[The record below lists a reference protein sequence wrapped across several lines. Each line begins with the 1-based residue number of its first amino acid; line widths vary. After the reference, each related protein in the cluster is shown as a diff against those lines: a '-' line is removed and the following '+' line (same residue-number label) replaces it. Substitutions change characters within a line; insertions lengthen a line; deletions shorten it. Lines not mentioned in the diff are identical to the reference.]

1 VNDLTTTD
9 TGSQPEKADFWAEA
23 HGLGLESEMP
33 LSVEGGDHGTWL
45 ESLDE
50 LDEEA
55 REPSDTGH
63 SQDDLVRRYLVDM
76 GAFSRL
82 TAAEEVALAKR
93 IEVGQQAARQKA
105 RRQASLHTGS
115 VAKAQE
121 PSMSRAGQL
130 DADAARAQMIRANL
144 RLVVSI
150 AKQFSG
156 RGLSLLDLIQEG
168 NIGLMKAVDRFDWRH
183 GVRFGTYA
191 SWWIKQAIGRAIS
204 DQSRM
209 IRLPAHVAEALRR
222 VQRLRQAW
230 VQIYERHPTPHELA
244 RLARMPEERLE
255 QIDQLTTPPASLD
268 WLLPDGER
276 TVGDLLPDET
286 SIPPF
291 DVLAEREW
299 QRSLHQSLRQLTTRE
314 RRVLTMHYGIGQQR
328 PYTLE
333 EIGRKFRLTRERI
346 RQIELKALQKLSQP
360 GDRQLLATLVS
371 PGADARNIVED
382 GGKIG

>member
-1 VNDLTTTD
+1 
-9 TGSQPEKADFWAEA
+9 
-23 HGLGLESEMP
+23 
-33 LSVEGGDHGTWL
+33 
-45 ESLDE
+45 
-50 LDEEA
+50 
-55 REPSDTGH
+55 
-63 SQDDLVRRYLVDM
+63 
-76 GAFSRL
+76 
-82 TAAEEVALAKR
+82 
-93 IEVGQQAARQKA
+93 
-105 RRQASLHTGS
+105 
-115 VAKAQE
+115 
-121 PSMSRAGQL
+121 
-130 DADAARAQMIRANL
+130 
-144 RLVVSI
+144 
-150 AKQFSG
+150 
-156 RGLSLLDLIQEG
+156 
-168 NIGLMKAVDRFDWRH
+168 
-183 GVRFGTYA
+183 
-191 SWWIKQAIGRAIS
+191 
-204 DQSRM
+204 
-209 IRLPAHVAEALRR
+209 

-244 RLARMPEERLE
+244 LLARMPEERLE